1 MTNPRSRDALSDLML
16 NAHPVKV
23 PVVTSNANLPALSTM
38 CNVHTKGI
46 ALWLQSV
53 MGELLNVR
61 NQAINQITLPNVT
74 KELK

>member
-1 MTNPRSRDALSDLML
+1 M
-16 NAHPVKV
+16 
-23 PVVTSNANLPALSTM
+23 
-38 CNVHTKGI
+38 KGI